1 MSRERGRDGREFDR
15 GGRLSF
21 RKKTS
26 GKMGAAGNLSEFV
39 SRLWKSGRLR
49 TTAGNLSRLTQLFRV
64 TKLGIKSAGNLFPS
78 GYRTRNRILLSSNKN
93 IVAGATAGNF
103 GLAPRCIN
111 RNRVKVP

>member
-21 RKKTS
+21 LEKKTS

-39 SRLWKSGRLR
+39 SRMWKSGRLR
-49 TTAGNLSRLTQLFRV
+49 TTAGNLSRMTQLFRV

-78 GYRTRNRILLSSNKN
+78 GYRTRNRILFKFEQEYCSWSNRGEPLDSRRDVL
-93 IVAGATAGNF
+93 IE
-103 GLAPRCIN
+103 LE
-111 RNRVKVP
+111 